1 LAPPNG
7 SGNATQ
13 TTQQVAQEGLLDA
26 EGFYWLPNLAGP
38 TSITTRGTE
47 WLYPFVDGAPP
58 IGWDDASRYLILPV
72 LMVVAQW
79 ISSSIITPPVGGWV

>member
-1 LAPPNG
+1 M
-7 SGNATQ
+7 
-13 TTQQVAQEGLLDA
+13 AQEGLLDA